1 VLLLD
6 RDSYLAMRGYLR
18 ILGAG
23 MLGLSLVT

>member
-6 RDSYLAMRGYLR
+6 RDSYLATRGYLR
-18 ILGAG
+18 ILGGG